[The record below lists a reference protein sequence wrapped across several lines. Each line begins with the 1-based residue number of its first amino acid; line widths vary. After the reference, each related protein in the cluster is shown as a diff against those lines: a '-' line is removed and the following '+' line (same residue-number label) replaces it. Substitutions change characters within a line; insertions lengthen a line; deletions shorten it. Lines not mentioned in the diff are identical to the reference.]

1 MLNSMMEND
10 HVRCCEHDIRKGI
23 EILAKTCVF
32 IFHHSIQH
40 DEASGYTFSNSPL
53 CFEYFRIA
61 LTICLQKI
69 RKSRDS
75 SPLSLLT
82 RYNTLASWRKTSTF
96 KQMGTTTI
104 SSSGYQSCNWPCSG
118 LFFLTCSGCNSGFYL
133 VVVLEYTSFQLC
145 CNTKKIS

>member
-10 HVRCCEHDIRKGI
+10 HVQCCEHDLRKGI

-40 DEASGYTFSNSPL
+40 DEASGYTFYNNPL

-75 SPLSLLT
+75 SPLSLLIPSP
-82 RYNTLASWRKTSTF
+82 LEEKHLPF

-104 SSSGYQSCNWPCSG
+104 SSSGY
-118 LFFLTCSGCNSGFYL
+118 
-133 VVVLEYTSFQLC
+133 
-145 CNTKKIS
+145 